1 MSAFDH
7 TNRQMRLLGALIVV
21 LAAAGLYLYVYLPQQ
36 RRHEQ
41 LRADLDRAN
50 SELSISLAKM
60 RKAPEAEAQLEA
72 AIAGLESLMRL
83 IPEEDKLNWIVRDI
97 ESVALANRVT
107 IAEAA
112 LGDGKL
118 RGRYLE
124 VPLTLAL
131 TGKYED
137 VLSFLEGLIGL
148 PRIINVHGFTFE
160 GGASPPGVQAAA
172 EATAETAEAESGLP
186 RENLISATVQATTYA
201 LAKGGGQVDKP
212 QAKPAAGR

>member
-7 TNRQMRLLGALIVV
+7 TNRQMRLLGVLIAV
-21 LAAAGLYLYVYLPQQ
+21 LAAAGLYLYVYSPQQ

-50 SELSISLAKM
+50 SELSISLVKM

-72 AIAGLESLMRL
+72 AIAGLEALMRL

-107 IAEAA
+107 VAEAA

-212 QAKPAAGR
+212 QAKPATGR

>member
-7 TNRQMRLLGALIVV
+7 TNRQMRLLGVLIAV
-21 LAAAGLYLYVYLPQQ
+21 LAATGLYLYVYLPQQ

-72 AIAGLESLMRL
+72 AIAGLKALMRL

-160 GGASPPGVQAAA
+160 GGASRPDVQAA
-172 EATAETAEAESGLP
+172 EAMAETAEAESGLP

-212 QAKPAAGR
+212 QAKPVTGR

>member
-7 TNRQMRLLGALIVV
+7 TNRQMRLLGVLIAV
-21 LAAAGLYLYVYLPQQ
+21 LAAAGLYLYVYSPQQ

-50 SELSISLAKM
+50 SELSISLVKM

-107 IAEAA
+107 VAEAA

>member
-7 TNRQMRLLGALIVV
+7 TNRQMRLLGVLIAV
-21 LAAAGLYLYVYLPQQ
+21 LAATGLYLYVYLPQQ

-172 EATAETAEAESGLP
+172 QATAETAEAESGLP

-212 QAKPAAGR
+212 QAKPVTGR

>member
-50 SELSISLAKM
+50 SELSISLVKM